1 MMQGQGDTAACWTFT
16 SAACKTCMDLGLHTG
31 RGDFWDPRAETN
43 ELYYCFVWCY
53 ILDRSFSMNLG
64 RRTSILDTDLIRSTE
79 SVWDEAPVNLLTVYL
94 ELARIQSVVVLELS
108 HKTKEDDSPE
118 HLNKSSLI
126 VKLIEQMQYAKKEM
140 DRVSR
145 TFPLPY
151 IYSII

>member
-16 SAACKTCMDLGLHTG
+16 SAACKTCMDLGLHTN
-31 RGDFWDPRAETN
+31 RGDFWDPRAEIN

-64 RRTSILDTDLIRSTE
+64 RQTSVLDTNLIRSTE
-79 SVWDEAPVNLLTVYL
+79 SVWNEAPVNLLTVYL

-108 HKTKEDDSPE
+108 HKTKDEDSPE
-118 HLNKSSLI
+118 HLHKSTLI
-126 VKLIEQMQYAKKEM
+126 TKLIEQMQYAKKEM
-140 DRVSR
+140 DRVSGAVGLH
-145 TFPLPY
+145 P